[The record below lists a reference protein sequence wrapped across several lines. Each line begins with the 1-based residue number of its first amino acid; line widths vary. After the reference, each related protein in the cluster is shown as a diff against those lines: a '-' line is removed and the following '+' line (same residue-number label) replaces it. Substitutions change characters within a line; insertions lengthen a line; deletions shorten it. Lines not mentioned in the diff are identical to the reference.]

1 MKKPTAETTRA
12 TDAVDELIDAW
23 KSVDSALH
31 AESLHLVGRVIVLA
45 QHLQRSVDAALAKYD
60 MTLGQFDILATLRR
74 RGQLTPKRL
83 LESVVLS
90 SGGMTGRLDGLAEV
104 GWIVRKADPNDRRGV
119 LVELTAKGKKRIDAA
134 TKARFA
140 EAEASSPKLNRK
152 QADELAEMLR
162 AWLLQLNSRGSP

>member
-1 MKKPTAETTRA
+1 
-12 TDAVDELIDAW
+12 
-23 KSVDSALH
+23 
-31 AESLHLVGRVIVLA
+31 
-45 QHLQRSVDAALAKYD
+45 
-60 MTLGQFDILATLRR
+60 
-74 RGQLTPKRL
+74 
-83 LESVVLS
+83 
-90 SGGMTGRLDGLAEV
+90 
-104 GWIVRKADPNDRRGV
+104 